1 MLIYVQMIN
10 ILKLKIDHVI
20 ARVNCLIQIFYFIVV
35 PGYKYIQYGRQSEPS
50 DLWPSY
56 QWRDIS
62 TQYSGLFFRAMDNRS
77 EEFGLIQNQSYTH
90 LSEVSFGGHFDSDSR
105 VMNEISLEDNN
116 WSPYLIGLVLMAA
129 FGLEFGS
136 IITDHEVRPR
146 NQAIRIWQRI

>member
-116 WSPYLIGLVLMAA
+116 WSPYLRS
-129 FGLEFGS
+129 GS
-136 IITDHEVRPR
+136 YGGVWTGILFNKTDHEVRPR
-146 NQAIRIWQRI
+146 KQAIRIWQRI